1 MTATQKGKEMG
12 TRSIIL
18 TVAIAAAMVAT
29 PTLAGADTQHRS
41 GGPPAGTN
49 VASLLDFGNSVNRP
63 TAVGLADQGTS
74 LVGFSTNR
82 PSKAQT
88 IGTISGLTG
97 DTKLVGID
105 YRVQNGNL
113 YGVGD
118 AGGIYLLSATKATAA
133 KVGQLSVALSGMTF
147 GVDFNPAAN
156 ALRVVSDSGQN
167 LRQPFPATGD
177 APTAP
182 TATDANLTLPPVAPN
197 PAAPATGVS
206 AIAYT
211 NNDLDPTT
219 GTTLFDINTAVD
231 QVAIQS
237 PANAGTLVPTGNLGV
252 DAGVDAGF
260 DIYSGLR
267 RGRTVDVSGFATL
280 TSGGATA
287 LYSVDLLNGAV
298 NRIGR
303 LPLPVTDIAIP
314 LDQR

>member
-1 MTATQKGKEMG
+1 MG

-18 TVAIAAAMVAT
+18 TVAMAAAMVAT
-29 PTLAGADTQHRS
+29 PTLAGAATQHRS
-41 GGPPAGTN
+41 GDAPAGTS
-49 VASLLDFGNSVNRP
+49 VGAWLGFGNSVDRL

-74 LVGFSTNR
+74 LVAFSTNR
-82 PSKAQT
+82 PSSART
-88 IGTISGLTG
+88 IGTISGLVG

-105 YRVQNGNL
+105 YRVQNGKL
-113 YGVGD
+113 YGVGET
-118 AGGIYLLSATKATAA
+118 GGIYLLSASSATAA
-133 KVGQLSVALSGMTF
+133 KVGQLSVALSGTTF

-177 APTAP
+177 GPTAP
-182 TATDANLTLPPVAPN
+182 TATDADLTLPPVAPN

-206 AIAYT
+206 AVAYT

-252 DAGVDAGF
+252 DAGADAGF
-260 DIYSGLR
+260 DIYSELR
-267 RGRTVDVSGFATL
+267 RGRTVDVSGFATV
-280 TSGGATA
+280 TSGGSTA

-298 NRIGR
+298 DRIGR
-303 LPLPVTDIAIP
+303 LPVTVTDIAIP
-314 LDQR
+314 LVQR